1 LARLT
6 LSRLSSCA
14 SAQHRSESI
23 KQQQEAKPLLND
35 VEVCFFAGS
44 MCAPHRVRVVHPK
57 VPRIKNENIFSFSS
71 TMELAWVL
79 AVLLVL
85 AGAGY
90 MYMQRQEEAKKEELK
105 LQKEKE
111 ELARKQFHAQTAKKP
126 KSKSKKKVDVTA
138 ELKKKKTQQAV
149 AQEAVEEHPSLLQLL
164 KGHKYGVTAAAYSP
178 NGRFLATAS
187 SDRSIRLYFRETLK
201 SKNPKLH
208 QINIEY
214 DHATAMCFS
223 SDGRSLVVAT
233 GSGTVKV
240 YRTLALGSCK
250 DLGMVFDGA
259 NMLFAFCC
267 WQRNCGS
274 SRRSWQT
281 SLCRTRRMCTRC
293 S

>member
-1 LARLT
+1 
-6 LSRLSSCA
+6 
-14 SAQHRSESI
+14 
-23 KQQQEAKPLLND
+23 
-35 VEVCFFAGS
+35 
-44 MCAPHRVRVVHPK
+44 
-57 VPRIKNENIFSFSS
+57 
-71 TMELAWVL
+71 
-79 AVLLVL
+79 
-85 AGAGY
+85 
-90 MYMQRQEEAKKEELK
+90 
-105 LQKEKE
+105 
-111 ELARKQFHAQTAKKP
+111 
-126 KSKSKKKVDVTA
+126 VTA